1 MTPVMYQQWRRLTF
15 LHWRYRPEDVRRLLP
30 RGLDVDV
37 FDGSAWVGLVP
48 FVMTVRAA
56 RGPAVPW
63 ASFFPETN
71 VRTYVRGPDGRTG
84 IWFFSLDA
92 ARLGAVLVA
101 RAGYGLPYL
110 WSRMDV
116 RRDGDAGMVRYR
128 CARRPG
134 GGSASMVDVRV
145 GDAIARGEVGELDD
159 FLTARFRLYSAAR
172 GALRVASADHAPW
185 PLRRVREVRMRD
197 RLVEAAGLPPPA
209 EAPRAL
215 FSPGVDVRVGGA
227 TSVLG
232 ARD

>member
-1 MTPVMYQQWRRLTF
+1 MRMRWADLTF
-15 LHWRYRPEDVRRLLP
+15 LHWRYRPEEVQRLLP
-30 RGLDVDV
+30 RGLEVER

-101 RAGYGLPYL
+101 RAWYGLPYM

-116 RRDGDAGMVRYR
+116 RPAEGTARYR
-128 CARRPG
+128 CVRRWPEAG
-134 GGSASMVDVRV
+134 PASAVDVTI
-145 GDAIARGEVGELDD
+145 GDPVARADVTELEE
-159 FLTARFRLYSAAR
+159 FLTARFLLYSAAR
-172 GALRVASADHAPW
+172 GRLAAAPAHHAPW
-185 PLRRVREVRMRD
+185 PLRRVAEVRVRD
-197 RLVEAAGLPPPA
+197 QLVEASGLPT
-209 EAPRAL
+209 PRGLPLAL
-215 FSPGVDVRVGGA
+215 YSPGVDVEVGGA
-227 TSVLG
+227 I
-232 ARD
+232 AIDNDANAAA